1 MKFTAHVRLASAPAA
16 ILDVIIDGNRVNGSD
31 KDAINDCIHK
41 KLVRQHGA
49 KKAAN
54 FQIVNASKL
63 YDDMDFNEI
72 CNKTYV

>member
-1 MKFTAHVRLASAPAA
+1 MKFTAHVCLASAPTA

-31 KDAINDCIHK
+31 KNAINECIHK
-41 KLVRQHGA
+41 KLVRQHGT
-49 KKAAN
+49 KKAAG
-54 FQIVNASKL
+54 FRIVNASKL